1 MTITKGFASDNN
13 AGVHLR
19 VMEAI
24 TAANKGHVLS
34 YGDDEYTARARKR
47 FAAVFGQEAEVYFVY
62 NGTAANVL
70 GLRAAAESYNSVI
83 CSDVAHINVDECG
96 APEKFTGCKLLPV
109 PTNDGKLTVAG
120 IKAHMHGFGNQHHTQ
135 PRVISVTQATEY
147 GTVYT
152 PEELHRIADY
162 AHQNGMVLHMDGA
175 RLANAA
181 AGLRTGLKELT
192 GDAGVDVLSFG
203 GTKNG
208 LMFGEAVV
216 FFNREL
222 ARNFIFIRK
231 QGMQLTS
238 KMRFIAAQFEALLT
252 DELWLSNARHANE
265 MAQTL
270 AAELG
275 KIPGAKLTQKVEVN
289 AVFAVIPME
298 AIPRL
303 QEMYYFYV
311 WDEGKSEVR
320 LMTSFD
326 TREEEVHHF
335 AGMARETISCF
346 VPSSPSE

>member
-70 GLRAAAESYNSVI
+70 GIRAAAESYNSVI

-231 QGMQLTS
+231 QGMQLAS

-275 KIPGAKLTQKVEVN
+275 KIPGVKLTQKVEVN